1 MDYATDWFLRKTC
14 VMLNLHHI
22 KYYFLVFMV
31 ALADQLSKIAIRTKI
46 NENEQLIFLNGHFK
60 ILSVHNKGAF
70 LSLGDSWPTSM
81 RWVILI
87 LFVSILLLVLWRL
100 MLHSSTTT
108 KHKLCYSIIIGGG
121 LGNLIDRIYFDGVTD
136 FLWIGFGPLQTGVFN
151 LADMGI
157 LFGVLYLILEP
168 FYLKIHSKNN

>member
-1 MDYATDWFLRKTC
+1 
-14 VMLNLHHI
+14 MLSSYNI
-22 KYYFLVFMV
+22 KYYLYVFLIT
-31 ALADQLSKIAIRTKI
+31 LADQLSKIAIRMNI
-46 NENEQLIFLNGHFK
+46 SENEQLIFLNGHFK
-60 ILSVHNKGAF
+60 ILFVHNKGAF
-70 LSLGDSWPTSM
+70 LSLGDSWSTSM
-81 RWVILI
+81 RWIILI
-87 LFVSILLLVLWRL
+87 LFVCFLLLVLWRL
-100 MLHSSTTT
+100 MVHSSTTA